1 MFWIGLVVW
10 VVAVGCL
17 LCILGAAE
25 RDNEALRR
33 AVASSVRARG
43 VRRCYIEGDTEAEI
57 AETLLR
63 GLAKEVM

>member
-17 LCILGAAE
+17 LCILAAAE
-25 RDNEALRR
+25 RDNEALRA
-33 AVASSVRARG
+33 AVRPAS
-43 VRRCYIEGDTEAEI
+43 RCYIEGDTEAEI

-63 GLAKEVM
+63 GLAKERVA